1 MMKDTLGELLNLFRG
16 TVAGIY
22 DDIVEFD
29 DLLGRTDL
37 SFNEDGIDPY
47 GVSRNYLKTFFPV
60 MKWLYKHYFRV
71 KTVGIEN
78 VPAEGPVMLVGNHS
92 GSLPVDGAMT
102 VVSMII
108 DHDPPRLAVGMVDR
122 FAQKMP
128 IVSPLLIRVGQVT
141 GCLLYTSFR
150 LEEN

>member
-78 VPAEGPVMLVGNHS
+78 VPAEGGL
-92 GSLPVDGAMT
+92 
-102 VVSMII
+102 
-108 DHDPPRLAVGMVDR
+108 
-122 FAQKMP
+122 
-128 IVSPLLIRVGQVT
+128 
-141 GCLLYTSFR
+141 
-150 LEEN
+150 